1 MAFRNDLLVA
11 GNYHG
16 FNMYKINEDGIP
28 NLISSIV
35 CPGGQGDV
43 SIVGNL
49 LIMSVE
55 QIRSRID
62 CGSNGV
68 GKDASSDSDFWL

>member
-1 MAFRNDLLVA
+1 
-11 GNYHG
+11 
-16 FNMYKINEDGIP
+16 MYKINEDGIP
-28 NLISSIV
+28 SLVSSIV

-55 QIRSRID
+55 QIRSRDRLWI
-62 CGSNGV
+62 
-68 GKDASSDSDFWL
+68 